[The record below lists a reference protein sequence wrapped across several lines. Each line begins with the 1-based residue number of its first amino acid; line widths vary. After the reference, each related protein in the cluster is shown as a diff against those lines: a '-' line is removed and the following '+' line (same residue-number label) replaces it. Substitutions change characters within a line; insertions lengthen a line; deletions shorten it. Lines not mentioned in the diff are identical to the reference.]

1 MTATVEAGHRLAL
14 KNILFGTDFSSCSD
28 AAFSY
33 ARSIAHKYGATLNVA
48 HVMPT
53 MASILVLSPEFGMD
67 AAVHEADRVQG
78 YIEHLERQIETI
90 PHHVLTPKG
99 KVADELARIIEEQNI
114 DLLVL
119 GTHGRT
125 GVRRLIM
132 GSVAEQ
138 VFRRA
143 RCPVLC
149 VGPNVSCEPG
159 PEARFH
165 HILFATD
172 FTRDSLAALPYAISF
187 AEDDQ
192 AGLTL
197 LHFVE
202 QPPGHIPART
212 KKSLLCRLNELVPA
226 DANLRYHW
234 QSWVEFADQFASPAQ
249 GILEV
254 ATRREVDL
262 IVLGARAVRG
272 SLGLSTHLSTLTAQV
287 LTQAPCPVLTVRA

>member
-67 AAVHEADRVQG
+67 AAVHEANRVQG
-78 YIEHLERQIETI
+78 YIDQLEKKMETI
-90 PHHVLTPKG
+90 PHHVLTPTG
-99 KVADELARIIEEQNI
+99 KVAQELARIIEEQNI

-132 GSVAEQ
+132 GSVAEE

-143 RCPVLC
+143 SCPVLS
-149 VGPNVSCEPG
+149 VGPNASCDPG

-172 FTRDSLAALPYAISF
+172 FSHGSLAALPYAISF
-187 AEDDQ
+187 AEEDQ

-202 QPPGHIPART
+202 QPAGHVPART
-212 KKSLLCRLNELVPA
+212 KKSLLGRLDELVPG

-234 QSWVEFADQFASPAQ
+234 QSWVEFGDLLVSPAQ

-262 IVLGARAVRG
+262 IVLGVRAVRG
-272 SLGLSTHLSTLTAQV
+272 SLGLSTHLSTISAQV
-287 LTQAPCPVLTVRA
+287 LTQAPCPVLTVRG

>member
-1 MTATVEAGHRLAL
+1 MTVALEASRRLAL

-33 ARSIAHKYGATLNVA
+33 ARSIARRNGATLNVA

-53 MASILVLSPEFGMD
+53 MASLLVLSPEFGMD
-67 AAVHEADRVQG
+67 AAVHEANRVQG
-78 YIEHLERQIETI
+78 YIEQLERRMGTI

-99 KVADELARIIEEQNI
+99 KVADELARIIDEQHI

-125 GVRRLIM
+125 GVRRLVM
-132 GSVAEQ
+132 GSVAEESL
-138 VFRRA
+138 RRA
-143 RCPVLC
+143 SCPVLS

-172 FTRDSLAALPYAISF
+172 FSRSSLAALPYAIFF
-187 AEDDQ
+187 AEEDQ

-197 LHFVE
+197 LHFIE
-202 QPPGHIPART
+202 QPTGPNPART
-212 KKSLLCRLNELVPA
+212 KKSLLRRLDELVPA
-226 DANLRYHW
+226 DAHLPYHW
-234 QSWVEFADQFASPAQ
+234 QSWVEFGELFVTPAQ

-254 ATRREVDL
+254 AARREVDL
-262 IVLGARAVRG
+262 IVLGVRAVRG
-272 SLGLSTHLSTLTAQV
+272 SLGLSSHLSTVTAQV
-287 LTQAPCPVLTVRA
+287 LTHAPCPVLTVRG

>member
-1 MTATVEAGHRLAL
+1 MTVTVETGQRLAV

-28 AAFSY
+28 AAFFY
-33 ARSIAHKYGATLNVA
+33 ARSIARRYGATLNVA

-78 YIEHLERQIETI
+78 YIEQLERQMETI

-132 GSVAEQ
+132 GSVAEEI
-138 VFRRA
+138 FRRA
-143 RCPVLC
+143 SCPVLS
-149 VGPNVSCEPG
+149 VGPNVSCTPS

-172 FTRDSLAALPYAISF
+172 FSRDSMAALPYAISL
-187 AEDDQ
+187 AEEDQ

-202 QPPGHIPART
+202 QPAGHVPART
-212 KKSLLCRLNELVPA
+212 KKSLLRRLDGLVPA
-226 DANLRYHW
+226 DANLQYHW
-234 QSWVEFADQFASPAQ
+234 QSWVEFGEPFVPPAQ
-249 GILEV
+249 GILDV

-262 IVLGARAVRG
+262 IVLGVRAVRG
-272 SLGLSTHLSTLTAQV
+272 SLGLSTHLSTITAQV
-287 LTQAPCPVLTVRA
+287 LTQALCPVLTVRG